1 MTETDKAYRKVW
13 LIEGVPGGGKGSGIL
28 KRIVMVLKGMMKDK
42 EEWTENQVTVYGT
55 APFDGGI

>member
-1 MTETDKAYRKVW
+1 VW
-13 LIEGVPGGGKGSGIL
+13 LVEGVPGGGKGSGIL

-55 APFDGGI
+55 APFDGGFKV